1 MALSNLSI
9 EILNALGI
17 IFASSLLAYFLYIA
31 LNRHAS
37 KVTRST
43 KTTLDDKILAV
54 LGKFAP
60 IGVILVGLYFGL
72 VSLSLFALY
81 SSPLRSI
88 FTIIIVL
95 LSAYVV
101 VKIVNL
107 ILKLYVER
115 VALKNKTVL
124 GEQFIPILRT
134 VVNFFIY
141 LIAFIIIAAK
151 LNLEVSP
158 FIATLGVGGIAVAL
172 ALQESLTNF
181 FAGFYISIDR
191 PLRVGEFV
199 KLETGEEGYIEEI
212 GWRSAKMRLLANNII
227 VIPNSRLS
235 QSVILNYD
243 RPTKDMGLVIP
254 VGVSYNSDLEKV
266 ERVTIEIAKGV
277 LASTVGA
284 VKEFQPF
291 IRYNEFGDFNIKFSV
306 ILQVQTAVDKYLVTH
321 EFIKALKKRY
331 DEEAIEISYPVRKL
345 YIKNM

>member
-9 EILNALGI
+9 EVLNALGI
-17 IFASSLLAYFLYIA
+17 IFASLLLAYLLYIV
-31 LNRHAS
+31 LNRYAS
-37 KVTRST
+37 KATKST
-43 KTTLDDKILAV
+43 KTTLDDEILAV
-54 LGKFAP
+54 MENFAP

-107 ILKLYVER
+107 IIKWYGEH
-115 VALKNKTVL
+115 VALKNKTEL
-124 GEQFIPILRT
+124 GEQFLPILRR
-134 VVNFFIY
+134 VVNFCIY

-158 FIATLGVGGIAVAL
+158 YIATLGVGGIAVAL

-191 PLRVGEFV
+191 TVRVGEFV

-306 ILQVQTAVDKYLVTH
+306 ILQVQTAVDKYFVTH

-331 DEEAIEISYPVRKL
+331 DEEGIEISYPVRKL

>member
-9 EILNALGI
+9 EVLNALGI
-17 IFASSLLAYFLYIA
+17 IFASLLLACLLYIV
-31 LNRHAS
+31 LNRHVS
-37 KVTRST
+37 KVTKST
-43 KTTLDDKILAV
+43 KTTLDDEILSV
-54 LGKFAP
+54 MEKFAP

-72 VSLSLFALY
+72 VSLSLFAQY

-107 ILKLYVER
+107 IIKWYGEH
-115 VALKNKTVL
+115 VALKNKTEL
-124 GEQFIPILRT
+124 CEQFLPILRR
-134 VVNFFIY
+134 VINFFIY
-141 LIAFIIIAAK
+141 LIALIIIVNK

-181 FAGFYISIDR
+181 FAGFYLSIDR
-191 PLRVGEFV
+191 PLKIGEFV

-235 QSVILNYD
+235 QSVILNYS

-266 ERVTIEIAKGV
+266 ERVTIEIAKDV

-284 VKEFQPF
+284 VKDFQPF

-331 DEEAIEISYPVRKL
+331 DEEGIEISYTIRKL
-345 YIKNM
+345 YTKNM